1 MYYICTMDITEI
13 IKVSDFRFTTLHQVS
28 TEDGYHGF
36 LLTFKDAPLEPQN
49 IILYMSKYE
58 MMASES
64 DAISMVKRD
73 ELKLINKRLT
83 NRRWL
88 YLKGKRVYVYNERT
102 HTIPHSLFYY
112 LKMYTVIGKNYKRI
126 TSYKG

>member
-1 MYYICTMDITEI
+1 MDITEI

-49 IILYMSKYE
+49 IILYMSKYQ
-58 MMASES
+58 MMASDS
-64 DAISMVKRD
+64 DAIGMVKRN

-88 YLKGKRVYVYNERT
+88 YLKGKGVYVFNIYR
-102 HTIPHSLFYY
+102 HSIPDSLFYY
-112 LKMYTVIGKNYKRI
+112 FNMYKVLGKNYRI
-126 TSYKG
+126 TTEYKG